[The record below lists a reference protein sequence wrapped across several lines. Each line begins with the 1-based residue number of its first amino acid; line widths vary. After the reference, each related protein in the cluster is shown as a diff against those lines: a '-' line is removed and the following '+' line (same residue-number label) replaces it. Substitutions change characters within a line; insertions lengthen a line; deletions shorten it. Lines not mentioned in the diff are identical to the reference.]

1 MSARTENS
9 LRRATKKTFKKFEPF
24 IPERRRENATMNA
37 TTLPAELSELRA
49 LVVTLQAA
57 LELSRQENSLLRQK
71 IDALVRRVFG
81 SSSEQVDRK
90 QLELLLQLA
99 ASATPAE
106 PVTVVAKPEVKVQ
119 SRKARAPR
127 LPEHLPV
134 IEEVIEPE
142 PVKQQPD
149 QWRCIGQEVSEQL
162 DFEPARFLRR
172 RIIRKKYVSRTEVD
186 APPVIAPLPERLLDR
201 SLPAPGLLAH
211 ILVSKYCDHL
221 PLYRQEQIYAQRHQ
235 VQISR
240 QSLARWVELA
250 ADWLKPIYEQI
261 RTGVMAG
268 GYVQVDETP
277 IDYLEPGNGKT
288 RQGYLWT
295 GSRPQADVFFHWE
308 TSRATA
314 CLDNVIPSTFTGT
327 IQCDGYAA
335 YRAFA
340 NGRGQTIT
348 LAGCWAHVRRKFY
361 EARES
366 SPRLAGWWLNQIQQ
380 LYRIEARLREHRA
393 GPSLRA
399 AVRASESRPVIKRI
413 ERALLKLKASGRQLP
428 QSPLGLAMDYALGQW
443 RTLEIYLS
451 DGRVEIDNNLV
462 ENAIRPTAIG
472 KKNWLFIGEA
482 DAGQRSAIVY
492 TLIECCRRRGLNPF
506 AYLRDVLTRLPNMT
520 NRQIPEVTPEAWSKS
535 CRTSQPQP
543 TS

>member
-1 MSARTENS
+1 
-9 LRRATKKTFKKFEPF
+9 
-24 IPERRRENATMNA
+24 MNTA
-37 TTLPAELSELRA
+37 TLPAELAELREI
-49 LVVTLQAA
+49 VVTLKAA
-57 LELSRQENSLLRQK
+57 LELSNRENSLLRQK

-81 SSSEQVDRK
+81 SSSEQLDRA
-90 QLELLLQLA
+90 QLELLLQLS

-106 PVTVVAKPEVKVQ
+106 PVVVIPPKNEVKVQ
-119 SRKARAPR
+119 SRKSRAPR

-142 PVKQQPD
+142 PVKQTPAD
-149 QWRCIGQEVSEQL
+149 WRCIGQEVSEQL
-162 DFEPARFLRR
+162 DYEPARFLRR
-172 RIIRKKYVSRTEVD
+172 RIIRKKYVHRTEVD
-186 APPVIAPLPERLLDR
+186 AVPVIAPLPERLLHR

-235 VQISR
+235 VQLPR
-240 QSLARWVELA
+240 QTLARWVELA

-277 IDYLEPGNGKT
+277 IDYLVPGNGKT
-288 RQGYLWT
+288 KQGYLWT
-295 GSRPQADVFFHWE
+295 GSRPGGDVFFHWE

-314 CLDNVIPSTFTGT
+314 CLDNVIPATFTGT

-340 NGRGQTIT
+340 NRRGQAIE
-348 LAGCWAHVRRKFY
+348 LAGCWAHVRRKFH
-361 EARES
+361 EASES
-366 SPRLAGWWLNQIQQ
+366 APRLAGWLLNQIQQ
-380 LYRIEARLREHRA
+380 LYRIEAILRTHHA
-393 GPSLRA
+393 GPRLRA
-399 AVRASESRPVIKRI
+399 AVRASESRPVVKRI
-413 ERALLKLKASGRQLP
+413 ERALLKLKASKRQLP
-428 QSPLGLAMDYALGQW
+428 QSLLGTAMDYASGQW
-443 RTLEIYLS
+443 RTLEIYLA

-472 KKNWLFIGEA
+472 KKNWLFVGEA
-482 DAGQRSAIVY
+482 DAGQRSAIIY
-492 TLIECCRRRGLNPF
+492 TVIETCRRQGLNPYQ
-506 AYLRDVLTRLPNMT
+506 YLRDVLSRLPTMT
-520 NRQIPEVTPEAWSKS
+520 NHQLPEVIPATWAKIQ
-535 CRTSQPQP
+535 RTLQP

>member
-1 MSARTENS
+1 
-9 LRRATKKTFKKFEPF
+9 
-24 IPERRRENATMNA
+24 MNTA
-37 TTLPAELSELRA
+37 TLPVELSELRE
-49 LVVTLQAA
+49 LVGTLQAA

-99 ASATPAE
+99 ASVTPTE
-106 PVTVVAKPEVKVQ
+106 PVPVAAKQEVKVQ
-119 SRKARAPR
+119 SRKPRAPR

-134 IEEVIEPE
+134 VEEVIEPE
-142 PVKQQPD
+142 PVKQQPE

-172 RIIRKKYVSRTEVD
+172 RIIRKKYVHRTEVD
-186 APPVIAPLPERLLDR
+186 AVPVIAPLPERLLDR

-211 ILVSKYCDHL
+211 ILVAKYCDHL

-235 VQISR
+235 VQLPR
-240 QSLARWVELA
+240 QTLARWVELA

-314 CLDNVIPSTFTGT
+314 CLDNVIPATFTGT

-340 NGRGQTIT
+340 NGRGQAIT

-366 SPRLAGWWLNQIQQ
+366 SPRLAGWLLNQIQQ

-393 GPSLRA
+393 GPSMRA
-399 AVRASESRPVIKRI
+399 AARASESRPVIKRI
-413 ERALLKLKASGRQLP
+413 ERALIKLKASGRQLP
-428 QSPLGLAMDYALGQW
+428 QSPLGIAIDYALGQW
-443 RTLEIYLS
+443 RTLEIYLA

-520 NRQIPEVTPEAWSKS
+520 NRQIHEVTPEAWSKS
-535 CRTSQPQP
+535 RRTAQPQP
-543 TS
+543 AA